1 MELFDALP
9 GSLNLDAPLP
19 PRWSES
25 PPLAGCRTVGEV
37 VDAVGRVSGRSDAVI
52 AALLAMPLDDELV
65 VPVLVA
71 GLRRLLFLCRGSR
84 RELLD
89 DLVVELAIAIGE
101 LRRVRPLVF
110 RRRLAYVIVDRAR
123 DRQRAALRRE
133 RTWRPVDALGV
144 AELLESGDAGVEE
157 AAVDRVRLGVVR
169 DQIVAAGDV
178 ALARSWNSL
187 VELMDSPR
195 ESQAERDRWKYVR
208 RRLAGHLGPDAA

>member
-9 GSLNLDAPLP
+9 GSLNRDASLP
-19 PRWSES
+19 PRWSGS

-37 VDAVGRVSGRSDAVI
+37 VDAVGRVGDASDAIVL
-52 AALLAMPLDDELV
+52 ALLAMPLDDDLV
-65 VPVLVA
+65 APVLVA

-101 LRRVRPLVF
+101 LRRVRPLEF

-133 RTWRPVDALGV
+133 RAWRPVDALGV

-157 AAVDRVRLGVVR
+157 AVVDRVRLGVVR

>member
-1 MELFDALP
+1 
-9 GSLNLDAPLP
+9 
-19 PRWSES
+19 
-25 PPLAGCRTVGEV
+25 
-37 VDAVGRVSGRSDAVI
+37 VGRVSDTSDAVV
-52 AALLAMPLDDELV
+52 AALLAMPLDDDLV
-65 VPVLVA
+65 APVLVA

-133 RTWRPVDALGV
+133 RAWRPVDALGV